1 MAKLIASELRDS
13 EESGDEKAMN
23 MSKPQVQHTKRQKN
37 QLQPATLETQNSF
50 NSLCAVK
57 ASDANRNHYQ
67 DELPALN
74 SPTDNESN
82 TEMDNITNKEV
93 WSSSFIMTFVFFQ
106 IDLSLLACQYSHSQD
121 HC

>member
-1 MAKLIASELRDS
+1 MAKLIASELRGS
-13 EESGDEKAMN
+13 EESGDEEAMN
-23 MSKPQVQHTKRQKN
+23 MSRPQVQHTKRQKN

-50 NSLCAVK
+50 NSLSAVK

-82 TEMDNITNKEV
+82 TEMNNITNEEV
-93 WSSSFIMTFVFFQ
+93 
-106 IDLSLLACQYSHSQD
+106 
-121 HC
+121 